1 MSVYVPLY
9 NASSY
14 NYVLMSMNYITIDIF
29 LTSNTLLSYLWHRR
43 YNFNLSS
50 INFKTYEYDF
60 ISKKK
65 ISLKE
70 VYTYFGEI

>member
-50 INFKTYEYDF
+50 VNLKR
-60 ISKKK
+60 ISMTLEIKK

-70 VYTYFGEI
+70 AYIYFGEI